1 MNKVELIGRLV
12 KAPELRYIKDG
23 GLAVARYTLAVERR
37 YDKDKKRQAD
47 FISCSAFGKS
57 AEFAEKY
64 FQKGMRVAVCGRI
77 QTSSFVG
84 KEGNKIYMT
93 DVIIEEQEF
102 CDSRPPEQPKQEGDF
117 MQVPDDFGDSGLPFN

>member
-1 MNKVELIGRLV
+1 M

-64 FQKGMRVAVCGRI
+64 FQKGMRVAVSGRI

-84 KEGNKIYMT
+84 KEGNKVYMT

-102 CDSRPPEQPKQEGDF
+102 CDSKPPEQPKQEDDF
-117 MQVPDDFGDSGLPFN
+117 MQIPDDIDEPGLPFA